1 MTIIRYLLSYSLL
14 FLLVALLAAA
24 WIYRDTLAP
33 ELNAAWTRL
42 EARLEGRAP
51 QEALVASEPASGKR
65 AETAAPE
72 MPAEMTTM
80 PATEQAPV
88 MAETPRSEPPMA
100 MQETEPEP
108 EPETET
114 ETAMA
119 PAPAMPE
126 PAPVEQPGVSEAE
139 TAAETPTPETTA
151 AAETTTEVA
160 SASAETAAAMSAVP
174 NETSAPVAEASP
186 APETGTSPTPQVAT
200 AGEGEAEPAASTAP
214 AMTTESGV
222 SSPAAEAPGPS
233 EEAILLDRARRA
245 YWAGDLPAAAAAY
258 EALLDRDPA
267 EADVWGELGNVYY
280 AMGRWH
286 DAGLAYYEAA
296 RRLIDRGDTRQL
308 GYLLRIIDSLAPEKG
323 SELRARLAP
332 ASG

>member
-24 WIYRDTLAP
+24 WVYRDTLAP

-42 EARLEGRAP
+42 EARLEGKAP
-51 QEALVASEPASGKR
+51 QDATVDAGPVPGEQ
-65 AETAAPE
+65 AETAIPEAPAE
-72 MPAEMTTM
+72 MPAT

-88 MAETPRSEPPMA
+88 AAEAPRSEPPMA
-100 MQETEPEP
+100 MQEPEP
-108 EPETET
+108 ESASGSETET
-114 ETAMA
+114 VMA
-119 PAPAMPE
+119 PEPATPE
-126 PAPVEQPGVSEAE
+126 PAPVVSEPE
-139 TAAETPTPETTA
+139 VAAATPAPETTA
-151 AAETTTEVA
+151 ETEKTADVA
-160 SASAETAAAMSAVP
+160 SAPAETAAAMSAVP
-174 NETSAPVAEASP
+174 SETSAPVAEASP
-186 APETGTSPTPQVAT
+186 ATETGTPSTPQVAA
-200 AGEGEAEPAASTAP
+200 AGEGEAEPAATTAP
-214 AMTTESGV
+214 AVTPEPEA
-222 SSPAAEAPGPS
+222 SSPAVEATGPS

-323 SELRARLAP
+323 SELRARLDAG
-332 ASG
+332 AGS